1 MRLHVASTLNRSI
14 NFRRFIVLSVY
25 VVGKI
30 IGVGVRIEVALL
42 LLVMAACC
50 AYVCKGR
57 KLSPRCKVFFRLFPF
72 CKHYLSF
79 CFIKLTFFYLNGSI
93 GDIFLLLRTLGLL
106 VRNINVLLRGKNF
119 NYII

>member
-1 MRLHVASTLNRSI
+1 MASTLNRSI